1 MSQLNCPPNLKMVTT
16 TGVWRL
22 DSDAVDASQ
31 MMSAIEF
38 VGTAGGVFVLYRGRY
53 ISVKHVMTTKRR
65 CEDRLQRATSTHD
78 KWDYRALCRD
88 AGMDMADFALWLSH
102 PGSLE
107 SAWALFDAGATLRRE
122 GGLEAMV
129 GGFRFCVYSYIF
141 DDEEALPAGSFA
153 QQLAEQREVLVSRF
167 HRFLRLERAKSRFK
181 RGELVD
187 AFAVG
192 LAARVTWAWWVIE
205 DTVQQ
210 GLRSSLGVQL
220 FEDAVA
226 LAGHLA
232 SMSHLS
238 EVPPLIADVP
248 SLVLEWSK
256 APRNPAQTCDVPSP
270 CLRYAQWG
278 QVIGESANQSP
289 VSSDKVRAFSNEELI
304 DLMGFPTL
312 TKVTRE
318 SPPCVGYSVFP
329 MKAKVQA

>member
-192 LAARVTWAWWVIE
+192 LAARV
-205 DTVQQ
+205 
-210 GLRSSLGVQL
+210 
-220 FEDAVA
+220 
-226 LAGHLA
+226 AGHLA

-318 SPPCVGYSVFP
+318 IPPCVGYSVFP